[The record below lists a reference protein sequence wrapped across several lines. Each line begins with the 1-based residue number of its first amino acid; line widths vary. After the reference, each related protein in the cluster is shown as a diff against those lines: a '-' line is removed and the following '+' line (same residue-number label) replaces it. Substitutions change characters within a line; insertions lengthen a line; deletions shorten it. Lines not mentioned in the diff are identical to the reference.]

1 MTEHRTEDAA
11 IRISGLAKRFGD
23 TAAVRGVDI
32 AVPKGAFLA
41 LVGPSG
47 CGKST
52 MLRMLAGLEEP
63 TEGEIAYNGAIVASG
78 DGINLDAGA
87 RNAGLVFQS
96 YALWPHIDRK
106 STRLNSNH

>member
-1 MTEHRTEDAA
+1 
-11 IRISGLAKRFGD
+11 
-23 TAAVRGVDI
+23 
-32 AVPKGAFLA
+32 
-41 LVGPSG
+41 
-47 CGKST
+47 

-96 YALWPHIDRK
+96 YALWPHMTVTGNIDWPLKVARWRAARRRTRVEEVLGMLGIGDLAGRYPKDRK
-106 STRLNSNH
+106 STRLNSSH